1 MSTSCNIQ
9 YSSPSETRKTI
20 NFFLPTFRI
29 NLCFKKKIVI
39 NPNMDAITTERV
51 ITLLAEYILER
62 DANNLSDEDRANYEH
77 NVQDALAV
85 LEKLK
90 TGLDVNLKFDR

>member
-1 MSTSCNIQ
+1 
-9 YSSPSETRKTI
+9 
-20 NFFLPTFRI
+20 
-29 NLCFKKKIVI
+29 
-39 NPNMDAITTERV
+39 MDAITTERV

-90 TGLDVNLKFDR
+90 TGLDVNL